1 MKRLL
6 LTLAAAA
13 SAAAMAVGDV
23 ALADPGHDRGRDR
36 GSERSNGGGW
46 SRGDRGAERGG
57 DRGGDRAPPGDRGAE
72 RGEWQRGRGDPRRG
86 WSEAPPPESYVP
98 YAPQGRGYGVRRG
111 GYMPPQY
118 RGEPL
123 QDYGRYRLRPPP
135 RGYTWMRVGGSYV
148 LMSVGTG
155 QIFDVVPY

>member
-23 ALADPGHDRGRDR
+23 AHADPGHGRGRGQAER
-36 GSERSNGGGW
+36 GWERGRGGGDE
-46 SRGDRGAERGG
+46 RGDRG
-57 DRGGDRAPPGDRGAE
+57 DRGGWE
-72 RGEWQRGRGDPRRG
+72 QRGGGDPRRG
-86 WSEAPPPESYVP
+86 WSEGPPPEAYGAYPPPS
-98 YAPQGRGYGVRRG
+98 RGYGVRRG
-111 GYMPPQY
+111 GIMPPQY
-118 RGEPL
+118 RGAPL

-148 LMSVGTG
+148 LMSERTG

>member
-6 LTLAAAA
+6 LTLASAA
-13 SAAAMAVGDV
+13 SAAAMAVG
-23 ALADPGHDRGRDR
+23 AAHADPGHGHGRGRGD
-36 GSERSNGGGW
+36 GGGW
-46 SRGDRGAERGG
+46 EHGRGGGRDEERGRGDERGG
-57 DRGGDRAPPGDRGAE
+57 WERGRGG
-72 RGEWQRGRGDPRRG
+72 GDPRRG
-86 WSEAPPPESYVP
+86 WSDGPPPEA
-98 YAPQGRGYGVRRG
+98 YAPQYAPRGYGVRRG

-148 LMSVGTG
+148 LMSMSTG